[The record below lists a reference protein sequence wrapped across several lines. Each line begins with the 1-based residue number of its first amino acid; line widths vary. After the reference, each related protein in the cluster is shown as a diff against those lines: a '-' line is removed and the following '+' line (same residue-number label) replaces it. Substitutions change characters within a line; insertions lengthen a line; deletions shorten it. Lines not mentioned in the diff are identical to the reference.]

1 MEYIRP
7 NSTPDKLAVEAYENE
22 HYIEA
27 IQLLHSWLEN
37 QAQELLKLVG
47 SGYFNAKLKETW
59 DVTDTLSFNN
69 CIKVLFILNQISRS
83 EYDEFR
89 EFNSLRNKI
98 IHQIYKEPYEKE
110 FLGIPKQHYDKVYEK
125 TLEQVYF
132 FSNKSGEVM
141 MKDNPK

>member
-7 NSTPDKLAVEAYENE
+7 NSTPDKLAVDAYANGN
-22 HYIEA
+22 YIEA

-37 QAQELLKLVG
+37 QAQELLKIVG
-47 SGYFNAKLKETW
+47 SEYFNAKLEETW
-59 DVTDTLSFNN
+59 NITDTLSFNI
-69 CIKVLFILNQISRS
+69 CIKVLFILNQISS
-83 EYDEFR
+83 IEYDDFR

-125 TLEQVYF
+125 SLEQVWF

-141 MKDNPK
+141 MKTNPK